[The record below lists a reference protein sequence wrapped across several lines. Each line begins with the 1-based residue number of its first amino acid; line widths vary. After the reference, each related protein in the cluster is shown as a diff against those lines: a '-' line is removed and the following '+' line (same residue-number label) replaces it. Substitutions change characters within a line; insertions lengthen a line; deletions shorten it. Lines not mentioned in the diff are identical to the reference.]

1 MLKNRRSWLIALV
14 LVLIAGGAALVLGQ
28 RYSGDGGND
37 DKIRVQLPDEPVG
50 SGADEPGRTRVY
62 VDNAG
67 PVVSVSVRTAKRP
80 WTTSLEVQVGDVT
93 TTVRRDRPATGPGG
107 RCRPTVTAEPT
118 SLLSRVDLPRSCLTG
133 DTSTVDAS
141 VTVDGGTPVTAS
153 ARSTR
158 PPNVLMI
165 MVDDMRT
172 DELQWM
178 PNVQKLIADRGV
190 TFENGFASLP
200 LCCPA
205 RSSVLT
211 GLYPHNHQVWS
222 EKPPWG
228 FSALRDKDTL
238 PVWMNRAGYYTTY
251 MGKYLNGYGRDPV
264 PGSDTGTSTQ
274 YCPPGWDLWRG
285 SIDGGLP
292 PDDPN
297 DGGTYRY
304 FDTTLNDNCN
314 GYLNFRDTYQTSA
327 YADLASTQLETDAGR
342 GEPWF
347 NYISFTAPHHGTPR
361 ESDDPDHLVTPA
373 RPEKVWGM
381 LDDHITKA
389 PGADWLDPDRSDKPS
404 RIRKPPPGDAMK
416 AEMLN
421 VTRQR
426 AEAVYLVDQAVEQ
439 ILGRLK
445 ATGQLKNTMVVF
457 TSDNGYFLGEQ
468 GERQGKILPYEP
480 SLRVPVIVA
489 GPGVPKGEVRTD
501 PFLSIDFAPTFAQL
515 GDATHGELDG
525 TSLLDVARLGD
536 ESPTAMWSRTVLTET
551 PPLKS
556 VRRRL
561 DRRDPVGAHTR
572 RTLQGKTTGIRTGRY
587 LYTEWQV
594 EPGNEHPGATI
605 ELYDVL
611 QDPEQYDNL
620 ADDPEYADVVAE
632 LHAVLAKARACLG
645 AACRVPLPP
654 DLR

>member
-1 MLKNRRSWLIALV
+1 MLKNKRTWLVALV
-14 LVLIAGGAALVLGQ
+14 LALIAGGAAVALGQ
-28 RYSGDGGND
+28 RLTGDDGRG
-37 DKIRVQLPDEPVG
+37 DKLGVQLPDGPVG
-50 SGADEPGRTRVY
+50 GGDDEPGRTRVY

-67 PVVSVSVRTAKRP
+67 PVVSVSIRTTKRP
-80 WTTSLEVQVGDVT
+80 WATSLRVEVGGVS
-93 TTVRRDRPATGPGG
+93 TTVRRDRPATGATG
-107 RCRPTVTAEPT
+107 RCEPTVTDEPT

-133 DTSTVDAS
+133 DTSTVDAT
-141 VTVDGGTPVTAS
+141 VRVDGGRPVTAS
-153 ARSTR
+153 SQQTR
-158 PPNVLMI
+158 QPNVLMI

-228 FSALRDKDTL
+228 FSALRDSNTL
-238 PVWMNRAGYYTTY
+238 PVWMKRAGYYTTY

-292 PDDPN
+292 KDDPN

-314 GYLNFRDTYQTSA
+314 GYLNLRDTYQTTA
-327 YADLASTQLETDAGR
+327 YADLASDQLDTDAGQDR
-342 GEPWF
+342 PWF
-347 NYISFTAPHHGTPR
+347 NYISFTAPHHGAPR
-361 ESDDPDHLVTPA
+361 EPDDPDHLVTPA
-373 RPEKVWGM
+373 RPERVRGI
-381 LDDHITKA
+381 LDDYIAEA

-404 RIRKPPPGDAMK
+404 RIRKPPPGEAMK
-416 AEMLN
+416 AEMLD

-426 AEAVYLVDQAVEQ
+426 AEAVYVVDHAVKK

-445 ATGQLKNTMVVF
+445 ATGQLENTMVVF

-480 SLRVPVIVA
+480 SLRVPVVVA

-501 PFLSIDFAPTFAQL
+501 PFLSIDFAPTLAQL
-515 GDATHGELDG
+515 GDASHGSLDG

-536 ESPTAMWSRTVLTET
+536 ESPTSMWSRTVLTET
-551 PPLKS
+551 PPLPS
-556 VRRRL
+556 VRAAL
-561 DRRDPVGAHTR
+561 DRRDPVGAHTK

-587 LYTEWQV
+587 LYTEWLV
-594 EPGNEHPGATI
+594 GPHNKHPGATA

-611 QDPEQYDNL
+611 KDPEQYDNL
-620 ADDPEYADVVAE
+620 AGDPAYHDVVAR
-632 LHAVLAKARACLG
+632 LHEVLARARACR
-645 AACRVPLPP
+645 AEQCRVPLPP